1 MLLKGIA
8 AGVAVGADEM
18 SRHVPRSK
26 REWLIEQLSA
36 EAELRASALIAEA
49 RTVAA
54 AILAEAESTAASVRA
69 QAHAEGFATGQE
81 AGFAEGLT
89 ALDGVAAVVRRA
101 AEEAEAIRAV
111 LLDGAEEQ
119 VLELAM
125 LAARQVAGA
134 AAEQHTELAASIV
147 RDGLRATGTRVLRIR
162 VHPEDAG
169 AVTEVVRADDPS
181 ITIAPDTAIEAGGC
195 IIDTAGGTVDLRL
208 STRMARVEQAIRP
221 EA

>member
-8 AGVAVGADEM
+8 TGVAVGADEISHHM
-18 SRHVPRSK
+18 SSSK

-36 EAELRASALIAEA
+36 EAGLRASALLDEA
-49 RTVAA
+49 RAAAA
-54 AILAEAESTAASVRA
+54 AILAEAESMAASVRA
-69 QAHAEGFATGQE
+69 QAHAEGFALGQQ

-89 ALDGVAAVVRRA
+89 ALDGAATIVRRA
-101 AEEAEAIRAV
+101 AEEAEAMRSA
-111 LLDGAEEQ
+111 LLDGVEAQ

-147 RDGLRATGTRVLRIR
+147 RDGLRATGTRILRVR
-162 VHPEDAG
+162 VNPEDAS
-169 AVTEVVRADDPS
+169 AVTEIIRADDPS
-181 ITIAPDTAIEAGGC
+181 ITITPDAAIEAGGC

-208 STRMARVEQAIRP
+208 TTRMARVDQALGP